1 MGLWAAQSAGTV
13 SPADDAQLAR
23 ALSDLS
29 AEPLRNSVASAAG
42 QSFAGSEAGIVH
54 GARGR
59 SRCDLAA
66 NLEANTRVHFLG
78 DFKCPV
84 GLDFW
89 DRGRCLC
96 WRSDWLHLQSLA
108 RRSTFATFTASTER
122 R

>member
-1 MGLWAAQSAGTV
+1 MGLCAAQSAGTV
-13 SPADDAQLAR
+13 RPADDAQLAR

-66 NLEANTRVHFLG
+66 NLEANTRVYFLG
-78 DFKCPV
+78 YLQSPV

-89 DRGRCLC
+89 ARGPCFCCPSDCL
-96 WRSDWLHLQSLA
+96 H
-108 RRSTFATFTASTER
+108 FH
-122 R
+122 